1 MCNGYFDKQQYAVR
15 QCRMVIQHPKKGM
28 VKSKVELFSG
38 QDDAAFKEN
47 ALRNDVSELRK
58 APRRCDYMQQ
68 CAMHKTV

>member
-1 MCNGYFDKQQYAVR
+1 
-15 QCRMVIQHPKKGM
+15 M